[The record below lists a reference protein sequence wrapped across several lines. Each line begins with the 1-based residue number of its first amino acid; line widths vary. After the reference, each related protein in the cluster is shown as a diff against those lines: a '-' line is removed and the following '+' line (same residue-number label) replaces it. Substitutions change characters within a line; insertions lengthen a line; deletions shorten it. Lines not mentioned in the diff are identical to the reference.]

1 MSLVGHALKMAKIY
15 YSTETFN
22 HAMRVAA
29 YVAEN
34 PLIPYGIMDDCI
46 ALAIMHDLWEDTKY
60 PKEDTFLGEHISRC
74 LELLTK
80 ENEQNYVEYID
91 AIKSSDDKCQE
102 AYWVKIAYMKD
113 HLSQTDTLT
122 DKLKKKYLATLAH
135 LL

>member
-34 PLIPYGIMDDCI
+34 PLIPYSIMADCI
-46 ALAIMHDLWEDTKY
+46 ALAIMHDLWKDTKY
-60 PKEDTFLGEHISRC
+60 PKEDIFLGEHISRC
-74 LELLTK
+74 LDLLTK
-80 ENEQNYVEYID
+80 GNEQNYIEYID
-91 AIKSSDDKCQE
+91 MIKVCADKCQE
-102 AYWVKIAYMKD
+102 VYWVKIADMKD

-122 DKLKKKYLATLAH
+122 DKLKEKYLAALAH

>member
-34 PLIPYGIMDDCI
+34 PMIPYSIMDDCI
-46 ALAIMHDLWEDTKY
+46 ALAIMHDLWEDTQY
-60 PKEDTFLGEHISRC
+60 PKEDIFLGEHISHC

-80 ENEQNYVEYID
+80 ENGQNYIEYID
-91 AIKSSDDKCQE
+91 TIKSSADKCQE
-102 AYWVKIAYMKD
+102 VYWVKIADMKD
-113 HLSQTDTLT
+113 HLLQTDTLT
-122 DKLKKKYLATLAH
+122 DKLKKKYLAALAH